1 MDCYL
6 KLSRVREFAFP
17 SFLNVKLLRAIF
29 CKSNPTCD
37 SKVFRISS
45 CFNQLK
51 KTVII
56 EYGRSFK
63 KHFVD
68 FFFLGGGG
76 GGWGSRN
83 NITFSRTAISAHEL
97 YFEGP
102 LSLLELL
109 FRLSFQSSSYFYMN
123 LVRNWTQSWKFDKL
137 AHCIWN
143 FKGVYVIGADV
154 QIHDHR
160 IFSFSNVYL

>member
-6 KLSRVREFAFP
+6 KLSRVREFGFS
-17 SFLNVKLLRAIF
+17 SFFNVKLLRAIF

-68 FFFLGGGG
+68 LFFSFLGGGG
-76 GGWGSRN
+76 GGGVRE
-83 NITFSRTAISAHEL
+83 TT
-97 YFEGP
+97 
-102 LSLLELL
+102 LL
-109 FRLSFQSSSYFYMN
+109 FQELQSVSTSYI
-123 LVRNWTQSWKFDKL
+123 LKVPS
-137 AHCIWN
+137 
-143 FKGVYVIGADV
+143 
-154 QIHDHR
+154 
-160 IFSFSNVYL
+160 